1 MFKSEKTVDLIGG
14 ALPQNV
20 SEQGNMSELT
30 LLKRKKKMRILIFKC
45 GFEK

>member
-30 LLKRKKKMRILIFKC
+30 LLKRKKK
-45 GFEK
+45 